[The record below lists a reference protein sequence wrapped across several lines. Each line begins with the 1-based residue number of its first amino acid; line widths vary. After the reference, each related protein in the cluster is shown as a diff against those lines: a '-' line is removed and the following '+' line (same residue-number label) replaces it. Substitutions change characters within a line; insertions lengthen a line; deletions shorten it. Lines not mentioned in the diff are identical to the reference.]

1 MSEQKIQMVDL
12 QKQYQRIKTEVD
24 TAVQSVIAGGAYIN
38 GPQVKEFT
46 AQFGEYLDV
55 PYVIPCANGTDAL
68 QIALMALSLNPGDEV
83 IVPAFTYAAAA
94 EAIALLGLVP
104 IPVDVDAKTFNIDP
118 SKIELAISRQTKAMI
133 VVHLFGQVCDMESI
147 QAIAKKYKL
156 FLIEDNAQS
165 TGAEY
170 IFKDGSRKKAGTIG
184 DIGTTSF
191 FPTKPLACF
200 GDGGAIMTSN
210 PELAERCRMITLHG
224 QNQKYHHK
232 IIGCNSR
239 LDTIQA
245 AVLSV
250 KLRYMDVFTASRVE
264 KAKLYDEHLSFVSDV
279 VTPFR
284 VGYSTHV
291 YHQYTLLIQNGKRD
305 ELQAWLKDKG
315 VPSFVYY
322 PLPLHQQ
329 EAFRWCIRMSMELTE
344 SEKLCKSVLSLP
356 IHSELTEEE
365 QLCIIDTVKNGMAAI
380 R

>member
-68 QIALMALSLNPGDEV
+68 QIALMALSLKPGDEV

-264 KAKLYDEHLSFVSDV
+264 KAKLYDEHLGFVSDV
-279 VTPFR
+279 ATPFR

-365 QLCIIDTVKNGMAAI
+365 QLYIIDTVKNGMAAI